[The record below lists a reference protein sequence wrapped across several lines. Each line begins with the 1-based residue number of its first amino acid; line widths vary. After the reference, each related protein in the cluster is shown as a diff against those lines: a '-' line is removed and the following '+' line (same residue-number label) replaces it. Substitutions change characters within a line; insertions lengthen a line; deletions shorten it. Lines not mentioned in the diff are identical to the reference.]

1 MGEEFYPPP
10 QNEPLKSPPRL
21 GLSRSLTIYDVCQ
34 STVVYFANNCSFFA
48 FIYGYLSKRKQK
60 KSCDTILE
68 VKIIIDEKWSSN
80 QPGST

>member
-60 KSCDTILE
+60 KIMWHNIGSKNHHRWKV
-68 VKIIIDEKWSSN
+68 VK
-80 QPGST
+80 